1 MSSPTTMS
9 PASSAT
15 NPYIPKTLENQDLER
30 MRFSQNLRK
39 NPADYNK
46 YVNERINDLSS
57 EIFNRKRTAFQKAHI
72 DLARYMDMDH
82 NANFYKSR
90 NSDVNRLTTSMDQN
104 NQRIQDSLERDLAI
118 SKRQFEINEWYNYNK
133 LETLFFLQL
142 FFISSLVMVV
152 VLFYQKK
159 GAINNQIA
167 ALITG
172 VLCLIVI
179 GTGVYRYFYTQRTRD
194 TRLWHRKNFKT
205 PSRPIAKE
213 DKKCKPESEYIDLND
228 YIPKSV
234 TQCLDQAAQ
243 KMESVSAGGASTVN
257 DWNAHLQKE
266 MSDYQQLG
274 KPPAVA
280 SNTGWGVGSAIC
292 DNLSGIL

>member
-1 MSSPTTMS
+1 MSGLSTS
-9 PASSAT
+9 IDPASAS
-15 NPYIPKTLENQDLER
+15 NPYIPRTLENQDLER

-46 YVNERINDLSS
+46 YVNDRINELSS

-104 NQRIQDSLERDLAI
+104 NQNIQDSLERDLAI

-142 FFISSLVMVV
+142 FFISSLVMAV
-152 VLFYQKK
+152 VLYYQKR
-159 GAINNQIA
+159 GVFTNEVS

-172 VLCLIVI
+172 VLFLIVV
-179 GTGVYRYFYTQRTRD
+179 GTGLYRYFYTQRTRD

-205 PSRPIAKE
+205 PIRPIATEKTN
-213 DKKCKPESEYIDLND
+213 CKAEKDYIDLND

-234 TQCLDQAAQ
+234 TQCLDQAVQ
-243 KMESVSAGGASTVN
+243 KMDAVGAGGASTVN
-257 DWNAHLQKE
+257 DWNAHLQRE
-266 MSDYQQLG
+266 ISDYQQLG

-280 SNTGWGVGSAIC
+280 TNTGWGVGSAIC
-292 DNLSGIL
+292 DNLAGIL